1 MVLTEAQL
9 VTSVKVTQEVD
20 SDGEEVQLCCQC
32 GLPVGE
38 TAYRPEEKDQGV
50 FSMGQPMSPRI
61 LKLRYACTIFLA
73 I

>member
-1 MVLTEAQL
+1 MVFPWFSHGFPMVLTEAQL

-38 TAYRPEEKDQGV
+38 TAYRPEEKDQGEIDGATNV
-50 FSMGQPMSPRI
+50 AHSGS
-61 LKLRYACTIFLA
+61 
-73 I
+73 